1 MRFEYQA
8 SDFVSILGS
17 PLIYL
22 NSDLGLKR
30 EPKSSEFRIESTK
43 FIEIQRERYIANELY
58 ENRDIP
64 VNTDFRDVLSLI
76 LNEHMGISQ
85 KELNNIFPNY
95 NLPKQ
100 PLPIFG

>member
-58 ENRDIP
+58 EKFGVFLP
-64 VNTDFRDVLSLI
+64 AAQDVRCHGLVT
-76 LNEHMGISQ
+76 GAVRVT
-85 KELNNIFPNY
+85 
-95 NLPKQ
+95 
-100 PLPIFG
+100 